1 MIETG
6 ELSTGHA
13 KVLLGLSDPETME
26 SAAKQVVSRSLS
38 VRDTEKLVKVL
49 NTKPAAET
57 VKIIHDVDHTRAL
70 ELIVQKHL
78 GRRVKITE
86 NGKNRSI
93 SIGYSDNEDLE
104 SLLKLICGD
113 SILSN
118 L

>member
-1 MIETG
+1 M
-6 ELSTGHA
+6 
-13 KVLLGLSDPETME
+13 LGLSDPETME
-26 SAAKQVVSRSLS
+26 MAAKQVVSRSLS
-38 VRDTEKLVKVL
+38 VRDTEKLVKLL
-49 NTKPAAET
+49 NTKPAVEP
-57 VKIIHDVDHTRAL
+57 VKIAYDVDHTRAL

-78 GRRVKITE
+78 GRTVKIIE
-86 NGKNRSI
+86 KGKNHSI